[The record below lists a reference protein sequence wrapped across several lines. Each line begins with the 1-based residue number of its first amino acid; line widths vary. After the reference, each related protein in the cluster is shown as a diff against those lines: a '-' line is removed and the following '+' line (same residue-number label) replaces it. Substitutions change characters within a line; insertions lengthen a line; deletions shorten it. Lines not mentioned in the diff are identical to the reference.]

1 MPKYYQLIPAM
12 IRLAKLALSYASQDK
27 RPNVSGNFLAIR
39 AEQSPDDL
47 LIHIYNSYDYKDILK
62 SYGFVFNGKAWVGT
76 PEMLSSIPPNIL
88 ERMFLS
94 TPKDDLI
101 QLAEHIVQY
110 VQLVR

>member
-1 MPKYYQLIPAM
+1 MPKYSQLIPAM

-27 RPNVSGNFLAIR
+27 RPNMSGNFLAIR
-39 AEQSPDDL
+39 TEESPDDL

-62 SYGFVFNGKAWVGT
+62 GYGFVFNGRAWVGT
-76 PEMLSSIPPNIL
+76 PEMLSNIPPNIL

-94 TPKDDLI
+94 TPKNDLI
-101 QLAEHIVQY
+101 HLAEHIIQY

>member
-1 MPKYYQLIPAM
+1 MPKYYKLIHAM
-12 IRLAKLALSYASQDK
+12 IRLAKLALFYANQDK
-27 RPNVSGNFLAIR
+27 RPNISGNFLAIR
-39 AEQSPDDL
+39 AERSPDDL

-62 SYGFVFNGKAWVGT
+62 SYGFVFNGRAWVGT
-76 PEMLSSIPPNIL
+76 PEMLSSIPPKVL

-101 QLAEHIVQY
+101 QLAEHVVQY